1 MRKAFWIVTIL
12 FALAPACGAE
22 ESGIAEYKFLK
33 GVVSGFDGPGF
44 VLNERH
50 RVVVT
55 HETSFY
61 DASGREAAYYKLEP
75 QKRVYV
81 EGVPYPDGSIEAEKI
96 YILPDGREGK
106 KRYDFMQ
113 SP

>member
-1 MRKAFWIVTIL
+1 MKAAFLIGVIL
-12 FALAPACGAE
+12 FVLSATCNAE
-22 ESGIAEYKFLK
+22 ESYADYKFLK
-33 GVVSGFDGPGF
+33 GTVSGFEGRGF

-50 RVVVT
+50 KVVVT

-61 DASGREAAYYKLEP
+61 DASGNETASYNLEP
-75 QKRVYV
+75 QKRIYV
-81 EGVPYPDGSIEAEKI
+81 EGVPYPDGSVEAEKV
-96 YILPDGREGK
+96 YILPAGREGN

>member
-1 MRKAFWIVTIL
+1 MRHAFRIGIIL
-12 FALAPACGAE
+12 LALASTCGAE
-22 ESGIAEYKFLK
+22 ETDLRFLK
-33 GVVSGFDGPGF
+33 GVVSGFDGRGF

-50 RVVVT
+50 KVVVT

-61 DASGREAAYYKLEP
+61 DASDRETASYNLEP
-75 QKRVYV
+75 GKRVYV
-81 EGVPYPDGSIEAEKI
+81 EGVPYWDGSIEAEKI

>member
-1 MRKAFWIVTIL
+1 MRNAFWTVIIL
-12 FALAPACGAE
+12 LALAPACGAE
-22 ESGIAEYKFLK
+22 ETDLRFLK

-75 QKRVYV
+75 KKRVYV
-81 EGVPYPDGSIEAEKI
+81 EGVPFPDGSIEADKI
-96 YILPDGREGK
+96 YILPEGREGK